1 MDVRA
6 ILKAKGSEVA
16 TAPPDTTIAA
26 AVAVLAER
34 MIGALVVT
42 DENEALV
49 GIVSE
54 RDIVRGLSDRV
65 RRSRLPHRDLH
76 GEPVET
82 CASGDSDREILALM
96 TDRRFR
102 HLPVVE
108 DGKLIGIVSIGDVVK
123 SRIDGVMAEATR
135 CATTS
140 SAADRPPRADR
151 GQGMAVQR
159 TLIEGGW
166 STTMTA
172 IATVRQLS
180 TS

>member
-6 ILKAKGSEVA
+6 ILKAKGSKVA
-16 TAPPDTTIAA
+16 TAPPDTTIAS
-26 AVAVLAER
+26 AVAVLTER

-54 RDIVRGLSDRV
+54 RDIVRGLSEQGAAFLDCRIETCMA
-65 RRSRLPHRDLH
+65 S
-76 GEPVET
+76 PVET

-108 DGKLIGIVSIGDVVK
+108 DGRLIGIVSIGDVVK
-123 SRIDGVMAEATR
+123 SRIDGVMAEADALR
-135 CATTS
+135 
-140 SAADRPPRADR
+140 DYIVR
-151 GQGMAVQR
+151 G
-159 TLIEGGW
+159 
-166 STTMTA
+166 
-172 IATVRQLS
+172 
-180 TS
+180 